1 MGCSNNNTPIILNL
15 KYKISVSANVPIE
28 LTPGSP
34 VLRKTPTK
42 EEITSKNYSYIQH
55 QIDLLK
61 QELGKN
67 TAKSLEFQRN
77 IDKTLTKFNLNDG
90 DEAEILYEWIV
101 ILEKEDEYLKNEVR
115 NQKEIM
121 QTLLTYERKER

>member
-101 ILEKEDEYLKNEVR
+101 ILEKENEYLKNEIR
-115 NQKEIM
+115 NQKEKM